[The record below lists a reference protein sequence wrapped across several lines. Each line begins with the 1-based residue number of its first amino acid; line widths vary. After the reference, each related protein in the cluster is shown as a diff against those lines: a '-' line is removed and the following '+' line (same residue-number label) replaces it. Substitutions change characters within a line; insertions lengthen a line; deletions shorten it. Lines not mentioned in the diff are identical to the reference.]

1 MRRARS
7 ERPATRA
14 KGQEDTDRSYL
25 PGQTP
30 ADERNMDQIVF
41 IIFGHGVQDN
51 IDAEMK
57 GVLALRFAARRT
69 RVCPVAQLV
78 TFPGA
83 AEVVLAINDR
93 RRRADGNPFE
103 IRAGDTHAADAP
115 QKIIASERRMA
126 GGQALEIIAGK
137 NSLQLTAHR
146 LIEAV
151 ALLAERIIDEQKTTV
166 AQKAPQCFD
175 FLLGKGVEFIF
186 AG

>member
-7 ERPATRA
+7 ARRATRA
-14 KGQEDTDRSYL
+14 KRQEDRDRSCL

-30 ADERNMDQIVF
+30 ADERNVDQIVF
-41 IIFGHGVQDN
+41 IVFGHGVQDD
-51 IDAEMK
+51 IDAEVK
-57 GVLALRFAARRT
+57 GVLALRFAARST
-69 RVCPVAQLV
+69 RVCPVAQLIAL
-78 TFPGA
+78 PGA

-93 RRRADGNPFE
+93 CRRAYGNPFE
-103 IRAGDTHAADAP
+103 IRAGDTHAPDPP
-115 QKIIASERRMA
+115 QKIIASERCMA

-146 LIEAV
+146 LVEAV

-175 FLLGKGVEFIF
+175 FLLGKGLEF
-186 AG
+186 